1 MKLRKL
7 LSAFILICLISPA
20 HATRIITDPSRIM
33 PRQPQHRDYDRE
45 IREQQRR
52 EQARWE
58 AERREHERRERE
70 RRDAERRERER
81 RDAERRERERRDWER
96 EQYYRRERERRDW
109 ERYERERRDYERR
122 EQKRKE
128 DELAIE
134 IIGEIIKEG
143 MREEA
148 AKERRRTRY

>member
-58 AERREHERRERE
+58 AERREHERRVSCTTIRLDPC
-70 RRDAERRERER
+70 RDGANAAGSSALCISRSTNI
-81 RDAERRERERRDWER
+81 
-96 EQYYRRERERRDW
+96 QYQSSSLSPMDSAYAHTC
-109 ERYERERRDYERR
+109 
-122 EQKRKE
+122 QSHS
-128 DELAIE
+128 
-134 IIGEIIKEG
+134 
-143 MREEA
+143 EA
-148 AKERRRTRY
+148 